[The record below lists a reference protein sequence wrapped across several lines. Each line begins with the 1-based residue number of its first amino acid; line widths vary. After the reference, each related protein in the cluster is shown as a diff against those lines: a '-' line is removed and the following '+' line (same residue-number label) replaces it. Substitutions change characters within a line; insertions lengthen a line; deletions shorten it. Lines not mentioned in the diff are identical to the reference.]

1 MLPLM
6 RIAGEWRRV
15 LVPLAVLAVID
26 VALYAL
32 VVYPMSRGAAAAEAR
47 AQASRDAL
55 VSAQEDHARAQAVVR
70 SSGRANQNLERFYED
85 VLPAD
90 LAAARRLTYSRLAQ
104 LARETNLLYD
114 RRSFSADE
122 SYEGG
127 VDRLQITMELE
138 GDYRDI
144 RDFIYRLESSPEFV
158 VIEGL
163 QLSSGADEESP
174 LTLTLQ
180 LATYFRGPEEHGG

>member
-32 VVYPMSRGAAAAEAR
+32 VVYPMSRGAAATEAR

-70 SSGRANQNLERFYED
+70 SSGQANQNLERFYRD

-144 RDFIYRLESSPEFV
+144 RDFIHRLESSPEFV
-158 VIEGL
+158 VIEEL

-180 LATYFRGPEEHGG
+180 LATYFRGPEAHGG